1 MAINFDQ
8 TGKRD
13 VTPISP
19 IEQNLNFAEDPE
31 PHVSNK
37 KTSTILPLSGSEK
50 NRKNTPQRRKDLATR
65 GRVLAFGLVS
75 VGALSFLGHSF
86 YYLAQPEQV
95 TDEHI
100 TAVSQRANG
109 NTGFNKENGED
120 IAVGYVKAY
129 LSIKTDE
136 NADKLLAWYLSGDK
150 MSSTETSNTSVNN
163 IRTAT
168 ANVAEQVIG
177 VPRVIRITPHANPAL
192 MTYRVTA
199 LVKPSATGT
208 NNSIK
213 DASKSANQVS
223 ELKQITMSVT
233 VAFDSKTGRYYIA
246 TPNPSILPSPVMG
259 KSSALIPS
267 QQVQGTKIQNS
278 AETDAVIQGFIK
290 AYVAA
295 SPEKHGDLDQYVV
308 EPNKITL
315 ATAGFGGE
323 FTVNTNS
330 ISYQLYQQD
339 DKSIIAR
346 TTLTLVDELGG
357 TTDVE
362 SNESTKQSI
371 SYTVTYNIKLV
382 QQGNGKYLVSD
393 LSPDIY
399 DVPTQNVAQA
409 G

>member
-1 MAINFDQ
+1 MAMKFNQ

-13 VTPISP
+13 VKPISP
-19 IEQNLNFAEDPE
+19 LEQPLEFAEDPE
-31 PHVSNK
+31 PHVSSR
-37 KTSTILPLSGSEK
+37 KTNTILPLSGSEK

-75 VGALSFLGHSF
+75 IGALSFLGHSF
-86 YYLAQPEQV
+86 YYLMQPEQV

-100 TAVSQRANG
+100 AAVSQRANG

-136 NADKLLAWYLSGDK
+136 NAEKLLAWYLSGDK
-150 MSSTETSNTSVNN
+150 MSNAETSNTSVSN

-177 VPRVIRITPHANPAL
+177 VPRVIRVTPHANPAL

-259 KSSALIPS
+259 KSNSLIPS
-267 QQVQGTKIQNS
+267 QQVQGAKIQNS
-278 AETDAVIQGFIK
+278 SETDAVIQGFIK

-308 EPNKITL
+308 DPNKITL

-382 QQGNGKYLVSD
+382 QQGNGKYLVAD